1 MVLHFTN
8 NQKMENQKMKDIK
21 YIIADNI
28 KIYRKKENLTQMELA
43 ERADLSLDSIKRLE
57 RGLRKMSLENFLRVS
72 NALHV
77 LLSYLLHEERE
88 DALETEQ
95 IKEILY
101 GRSFKQRKYLL
112 HMLSEMAKELD
123 KLL

>member
-1 MVLHFTN
+1 
-8 NQKMENQKMKDIK
+8 MKDIK